1 MIEEIF
7 SLYAD
12 ISKKIYPVI
21 IILSIVVAM
30 VSLQEAAKT
39 EISTD
44 IINFFYPD
52 TPGWVEARKI
62 ESDFMGTDSV
72 SILVGADRV
81 LAKDVLEDDVLDMT
95 ANIVET
101 MSTIPGVF
109 EVTSILD
116 LGNSREEINKKSSSG
131 EISKYLS
138 RDLEYSLINI
148 RLDSTEVADRTKLIE
163 SFQKTVDR
171 IDRAK
176 GAKVTLAGGL
186 TTYYAWDQAVKSGF
200 VLSIVT
206 SAIAIIIVLLF
217 VYRSFVT
224 SVFIMIP
231 VIVAVLASF
240 GIMHFLRI
248 PLNFLTVMFGSVTL
262 GLGVDYSI
270 HLTDRYHEEIEKE
283 KDVEKGKE
291 NALNIA
297 VAKVGRNTI
306 FASLTTMAAFSSMA
320 VAGLRMVAEYGF
332 MSFIA
337 ITFSALSVLLFSPSF
352 LVLETKIGRRTFD
365 MTKISNA
372 LGMRGISAT
381 FMTKISNYAIN
392 KPFGVILFLSIAFI
406 PTFYGMSTIET
417 MTDGDMW
424 LPQEMPAI
432 KANKIID
439 KEFGEYGYTMILAE
453 ADDIRTPEIMNAM
466 INIEN
471 AIRDVPY
478 VVEVSSVASMIN
490 LSEDK
495 RDIETKLSAIPF
507 DTRRQYVT
515 KDYTEAL
522 ILIKASEGFDE
533 GLFFK
538 EIDDAVES
546 VETPGDA
553 IFVQAGFSKLF
564 SKMDSIMEKD
574 QEVTTLASLIL
585 VIILIYFALR
595 GFTGVII
602 GLTPVLLAILFTMG
616 IMGLLGIPSTP
627 LTIMLATL
635 LLGLGIDYSIH
646 FMSRY
651 REERKNGYS
660 LEKSLQITSS
670 TVGESLASTSI
681 TTIFGFLSLVTM
693 TLIPVQD
700 FGKIAAIGLF
710 LCAVFVPLI
719 VPVGFLFHERVVER
733 ALLWLPLPWRRKRE
747 NDKR

>member
-1 MIEEIF
+1 MIEEFF

-12 ISKKIYPVI
+12 ISKKLYPVI
-21 IILSIVVAM
+21 IILSIVLAI

-44 IINFFYPD
+44 IINFFYPN
-52 TPGWVEARKI
+52 TPGWTETRKI

-72 SILVGADRV
+72 SILIEADRV
-81 LAKDVLEDDVLDMT
+81 LAKDVLEDHVLDMT
-95 ANIVET
+95 ADIVET

-116 LGNSREEINKKSSSG
+116 LGNSREEINKKSSG
-131 EISKYLS
+131 EISEYLS

-148 RLDSTEVADRTKLIE
+148 KLDSAEVADRTKLIE

-176 GAKVTLAGGL
+176 GAKITLAGGL

-200 VLSIVT
+200 ALSITT
-206 SAIAIIIVLLF
+206 SAIAIIIVLF
-217 VYRSFVT
+217 FFFRSLIT

-231 VIVAVLASF
+231 IIVAVLASF

-248 PLNFLTVMFGSVTL
+248 PLNFLTVMFGSITL

-270 HLTDRYHEEIEKE
+270 HLADRYYEEIEKD
-283 KDVEKGKE
+283 KEKGKDIE
-291 NALNIA
+291 KGQALNIA
-297 VAKVGRNTI
+297 LSIVGRNTI

-320 VAGLRMVAEYGF
+320 IAGLRMVAEYGL

-372 LGMRGISAT
+372 LGMRGILVT
-381 FMTKISNYAIN
+381 FMTKISDYAIN
-392 KPFGVILFLSIAFI
+392 KPFGVILFLSIALI
-406 PTFYGMSTIET
+406 PTFYGISNIDTL
-417 MTDGDMW
+417 TDGDMW

-439 KEFGEYGYTMILAE
+439 KEFGEYGYTMILVE

-466 INIEN
+466 IDVEN
-471 AIRDVPY
+471 AVRDVPY
-478 VVEVSSVASMIN
+478 IVEVSSIASMMN
-490 LSEDK
+490 PLPNDK
-495 RDIETKLSAIPF
+495 RDIEAKLSTIPF

-533 GLFFK
+533 EVFFK
-538 EIDDAVES
+538 EIDDAVEF

-585 VIILIYFALR
+585 VIILLYFAVR

-616 IMGLLGIPSTP
+616 VMGLLGIPSTP

-660 LEKSLQITSS
+660 LEKSLLITSS
-670 TVGESLASTSI
+670 TVGESLVSTSI

-710 LCAVFVPLI
+710 LCAIFVPLI
-719 VPVGFLFHERVVER
+719 IPVGLVFHERVVDR
-733 ALLWLPLPWRRKRE
+733 ALLWLPLPWRRKR
-747 NDKR
+747 D